1 LNQFS
6 SFPLNSIF
14 YTHLF
19 KIAGPPIFQARTEAL
34 SRGGQKKTPYVCR
47 KLLSNSIIQP
57 SKLLKDSKKMHNPE
71 PKP

>member
-19 KIAGPPIFQARTEAL
+19 KIAGPHPFSKQELKPCPEGGEKKPPMFAENSFQLNYSTIKIVKR
-34 SRGGQKKTPYVCR
+34 Q
-47 KLLSNSIIQP
+47 
-57 SKLLKDSKKMHNPE
+57 
-71 PKP
+71 